1 MKKTLILTTLM
12 ASLVVTSPMV
22 MAHHTPEHTAE
33 TLQNKLAK
41 DVATAKL
48 RADGAPV
55 QLKGYL
61 IKKTG
66 DERYTFEDRTGS
78 ITVEIDDELMK
89 NRKIKVDGNKT
100 KAVTLIGEADV
111 ELQPDGLRLVK
122 INVEKIR

>member
-1 MKKTLILTTLM
+1 M
-12 ASLVVTSPMV
+12 ASLAVTSPMV

-111 ELQPDGLRLVK
+111 EMKDGLRLVK
-122 INVEKIR
+122 IDVKKIR

>member
-12 ASLVVTSPMV
+12 ASLAITSPIA

-41 DVATAKL
+41 DVASAKL

-66 DERYTFEDRTGS
+66 KERYTFQDRTGT
-78 ITVEIDDELMK
+78 ITVEIDDELMG
-89 NRKIKVDGNKT
+89 NRKPNAK

-122 INVEKIR
+122 IDVEKIR

>member
-12 ASLVVTSPMV
+12 ASLAVTSPMV

-78 ITVEIDDELMK
+78 ITVEIDDELIK

-111 ELQPDGLRLVK
+111 EMKDGLRLVK
-122 INVEKIR
+122 IDVKKIR